1 MVRRYY
7 NKRSW
12 LDQLQVW
19 IGGIALRHVDHS
31 GIGEAS
37 KTNRTSEALKTHPC
51 CLGADKYVHKCDCLQ
66 IDSLT

>member
-51 CLGADKYVHKCDCLQ
+51 VWVQTNTFTNAIAYR
-66 IDSLT
+66 LTP